1 MTRMQKVRLMKKSII
16 ESRDE
21 KPTAGWKKILAP
33 TDFSERS
40 QESVRTATNLA
51 EQCGG
56 KITLLHV
63 VQFPALSCPET
74 ELAVDEVINSSSDSL
89 SEIANGIP
97 TELINEKLVRLS
109 EQGIEREIIETARRI
124 SADLIVIATHGHSQL
139 ERVLLGSTAE
149 KVVRHAPCPVLVA
162 RTKEGFSKAN

>member
-1 MTRMQKVRLMKKSII
+1 MKKAII

-40 QESVRTATNLA
+40 QEAVRTATDLA
-51 EQCGG
+51 EQCGA

-89 SEIANGIP
+89 SKIANGIP
-97 TELINEKLVRLS
+97 TELINGKLVRLNV
-109 EQGIEREIIETARRI
+109 QGIEREIIETARHI
-124 SADLIVIATHGHSQL
+124 SADLIVIAMHDCSPFT
-139 ERVLLGSTAE
+139 RALLGSTTE
-149 KVVRHAPCPVLVA
+149 YLIRHAPCTVLVTRQNHGA
-162 RTKEGFSKAN
+162 EPTVSDRTNKL